1 MENNEFSVLREKS
14 RQLSDAHILW
24 RIGQSAVHLPSP
36 KGSTSQ
42 NAQGWS
48 QEKFFLGFFVVL
60 SRKMCLDFCMIWFKH
75 SILKGKNSSNYINNQ
90 IIMEFHA

>member
-1 MENNEFSVLREKS
+1 MNFQCCAKNLANLAMHISSGESGNLLFIYLLQKGVLHKMLKVGLKKS
-14 RQLSDAHILW
+14 
-24 RIGQSAVHLPSP
+24 
-36 KGSTSQ
+36 
-42 NAQGWS
+42 
-48 QEKFFLGFFVVL
+48 FFLVFFVVL